1 MEPALFSPAALFG
14 PHEEEEEAD
23 EGLTRTAEH
32 SPEFA
37 ERSHDFP
44 GMVLSIREF
53 AFHEVNANLLWPGT
67 LSFAEWLVVHQHV
80 LKGRLILE
88 LGSGTGA
95 LAIFLK
101 KAFAIDITT
110 SDFDDEI
117 IEDNIAF
124 NCKANDLAK
133 LPHIRHTWGDPFP
146 TNGASWDLILASDIL
161 LYVKQYPNLIK
172 TLLILL
178 KDSVPEKAFTHCLES
193 ATTNN
198 GILNST
204 KHLDSSAEHCKLP
217 PGSIQ
222 LPKPCFLMSWRR
234 RLPKEDEAVFFDGCK
249 DNGLG
254 VKHLGSRV
262 YCISNLK

>member
-1 MEPALFSPAALFG
+1 MEPPLFSPAALFG
-14 PHEEEEEAD
+14 LQEEETD
-23 EGLTRTAEH
+23 EDLTRTSE
-32 SPEFA
+32 PPLEFA
-37 ERSHDFP
+37 ERNHAFP

-53 AFHEVNANLLWPGT
+53 AFHQVNANLLWPGT

-101 KAFAIDITT
+101 KAFAADITT

-117 IEDNIAF
+117 IEENIAY
-124 NCKANDLAK
+124 NCGANGLAK
-133 LPHIRHTWGDPFP
+133 LPHIRH
-146 TNGASWDLILASDIL
+146 
-161 LYVKQYPNLIK
+161 VKQYPNLIK

-178 KDSVPEKAFTHCLES
+178 KDSIPEKAFTHCLDS
-193 ATTNN
+193 VITNIGTSN
-198 GILNST
+198 VT
-204 KHLDSSAEHCKLP
+204 KHLDSTAGDCELP
-217 PGSIQ
+217 PGRIQ

-234 RLPKEDEAVFFDGCK
+234 RLPKEDEAAFFDGCK
-249 DNGLG
+249 NNGLD

-262 YCISNLK
+262 YCISKLE

>member
-1 MEPALFSPAALFG
+1 MEPPLFSPAALFG
-14 PHEEEEEAD
+14 LQEEETD
-23 EGLTRTAEH
+23 EDLTRTSE
-32 SPEFA
+32 PPLEFA
-37 ERSHDFP
+37 ERNHAFP

-53 AFHEVNANLLWPGT
+53 AFHQVNANLLWPGT

-101 KAFAIDITT
+101 KAFAADITT

-117 IEDNIAF
+117 IEENIAY
-124 NCKANDLAK
+124 NCGANGLAK

-146 TNGASWDLILASDIL
+146 ADGARWDLILASDIL

-178 KDSVPEKAFTHCLES
+178 KDSIPEKAFTHCLDS
-193 ATTNN
+193 VITNIGTSN
-198 GILNST
+198 VT
-204 KHLDSSAEHCKLP
+204 KHLDSTAGDCELP
-217 PGSIQ
+217 PGRIQ

-234 RLPKEDEAVFFDGCK
+234 RLPKEDEAAFFDGCK
-249 DNGLG
+249 NNGLD

-262 YCISNLK
+262 YCISKLE